1 MTNPYAANMSVQS
14 REGAS
19 NPDGIDYKD
28 YPFRKLEKEG
38 DKIKGKIVAQSNW
51 IPTDQGGTR
60 RIINLVNGDDK
71 FSWSIDSD
79 GKKQAIADAL
89 EDANLGDTRVGDFF
103 GMQWVSTS
111 VTKRGY
117 KFRKYTAAIKRPGN
131 PDLNG

>member
-1 MTNPYAANMSVQS
+1 MSVQS

-71 FSWSIDSD
+71 SSCSIASA
-79 GKKQAIADAL
+79 GKKRAIADAL
-89 EDANLGDTRVGDFF
+89 EDAGGSIVASMRLV
-103 GMQWVSTS
+103 VSA
-111 VTKRGY
+111 KRACAS
-117 KFRKYTAAIKRPGN
+117 AAIS
-131 PDLNG
+131 